1 MWRPREVIRPRFLAR
16 PAPPQT
22 CRGAK
27 AGDTVSSIACL
38 GRKRPAGDSISA
50 AGGVLGRREACWAWW
65 WAWRCGVFHLQGAF
79 SGDFFLFFSSYEN
92 WGILGSR
99 PPEIE
104 LRTEAQSPSSVN
116 CNECIPKK
124 NRHSESVPR
133 IHALFL
139 TEQHADEVRGMAKKN
154 GQLYPPRGPIGFF
167 RGVETTTGGGESVVW
182 TPYSGRIQDSGIR
195 L

>member
-1 MWRPREVIRPRFLAR
+1 MGPGGGP
-16 PAPPQT
+16 
-22 CRGAK
+22 
-27 AGDTVSSIACL
+27 
-38 GRKRPAGDSISA
+38 
-50 AGGVLGRREACWAWW
+50 GGV
-65 WAWRCGVFHLQGAF
+65 VFATCKRAFQGIF
-79 SGDFFLFFSSYEN
+79 SLFFLRVRIG
-92 WGILGSR
+92 WILGSR

-139 TEQHADEVRGMAKKN
+139 KEQHADEVRGMAKKN

>member
-1 MWRPREVIRPRFLAR
+1 MAVAVGCGWISQKKWFRLSVEATGGHTSTFCGP

-22 CRGAK
+22 CRGAN

-92 WGILGSR
+92 WVDFGLAPSR
-99 PPEIE
+99 
-104 LRTEAQSPSSVN
+104 N
-116 CNECIPKK
+116 
-124 NRHSESVPR
+124 
-133 IHALFL
+133 
-139 TEQHADEVRGMAKKN
+139 
-154 GQLYPPRGPIGFF
+154 
-167 RGVETTTGGGESVVW
+167 
-182 TPYSGRIQDSGIR
+182 
-195 L
+195 

>member
-1 MWRPREVIRPRFLAR
+1 MRIGW
-16 PAPPQT
+16 
-22 CRGAK
+22 
-27 AGDTVSSIACL
+27 
-38 GRKRPAGDSISA
+38 
-50 AGGVLGRREACWAWW
+50 
-65 WAWRCGVFHLQGAF
+65 
-79 SGDFFLFFSSYEN
+79 
-92 WGILGSR
+92 ILGSR

-139 TEQHADEVRGMAKKN
+139 KEQHADEVRGMAKKN

>member
-79 SGDFFLFFSSYEN
+79 SGDFFLFFLRMRIG
-92 WGILGSR
+92 WILGSR

-104 LRTEAQSPSSVN
+104 LRTEAQSPCRVN
-116 CNECIPKK
+116 CNECIPKQ
-124 NRHSESVPR
+124 NRQSESVPET
-133 IHALFL
+133 HFL
-139 TEQHADEVRGMAKKN
+139 LSQ
-154 GQLYPPRGPIGFF
+154 
-167 RGVETTTGGGESVVW
+167 GGHDNRE
-182 TPYSGRIQDSGIR
+182 
-195 L
+195 